1 MRFDLDAAQSDYR
14 NALSNYRR
22 CDALYKCE
30 EVSRQEFENVKTKLE
45 EASARKDSLRKELDL
60 LLAGTR
66 QEDIAAAE
74 AALRMARANLGVI
87 DTQIAEVEVKAP
99 ADTVAEV
106 IDVRPGDLIA
116 PDSPIATLLEPDQLY
131 VKVYVPETKL
141 GMVSLGKAVEIRVDS
156 FPKETFPET
165 IEQIATQGEFTPR
178 NIQTREDRVREVFA
192 VKVRIENR
200 EGILR
205 AGMAA
210 DVMIR
215 DRSGK

>member
-156 FPKETFPET
+156 FLKETFPET

-200 EGILR
+200 GGILR

>member
-1 MRFDLDAAQSDYR
+1 
-14 NALSNYRR
+14 LS
-22 CDALYKCE
+22 
-30 EVSRQEFENVKTKLE
+30 
-45 EASARKDSLRKELDL
+45 
-60 LLAGTR
+60 
-66 QEDIAAAE
+66 
-74 AALRMARANLGVI
+74 
-87 DTQIAEVEVKAP
+87 
-99 ADTVAEV
+99 
-106 IDVRPGDLIA
+106 
-116 PDSPIATLLEPDQLY
+116 
-131 VKVYVPETKL
+131 
-141 GMVSLGKAVEIRVDS
+141 KAVEIRVDS

-178 NIQTREDRVREVFA
+178 NIQTREDRVHEVFA